1 MLKPGRESGQ
11 VVVEMLLI
19 LPVFLAMVFLIMETG
34 NISFRLIVLNHA
46 TYEVARIGGMTW
58 SNPALGNNGKMN
70 EKMRMILPEAVVNC
84 VPEPTLP
91 AMSRPHQVE
100 AHVVA
105 PSSGEGSHRRSHVAF
120 ANQVSRGS
128 SIGDTERSQFV
139 SMSATDRV

>member
-91 AMSRPHQVE
+91 DPQAGQTNSDLVCAGQEKVKLLFPM
-100 AHVVA
+100 
-105 PSSGEGSHRRSHVAF
+105 
-120 ANQVSRGS
+120 S
-128 SIGDTERSQFV
+128 SIILAKPAGSGTRALQAVVRMPIEQPLKR
-139 SMSATDRV
+139 